1 MIPGRGFGIMRC
13 CTAQC
18 TPPAIS
24 PPTAAIAAMPKMMSR
39 LERSESSESSE
50 LPELVPLLSS
60 DDTEASVSVSTVCAC
75 TGEMAEKAIAVVA
88 SMVMRVLRMPI
99 ILARAVKIITIFCQR
114 SPFFGCIGDAIFQ
127 TSST

>member
-1 MIPGRGFGIMRC
+1 MIPGSGFGIMRC

-24 PPTAAIAAMPKMMSR
+24 PPTAAIAAIPKMMSR
-39 LERSESSESSE
+39 LERSESSE

-88 SMVMRVLRMPI
+88 SMVMMVLRMPI
-99 ILARAVKIITIFCQR
+99 ILARAVKIIIIFCQC
-114 SPFFGCIGDAIFQ
+114 SPFSGV
-127 TSST
+127 